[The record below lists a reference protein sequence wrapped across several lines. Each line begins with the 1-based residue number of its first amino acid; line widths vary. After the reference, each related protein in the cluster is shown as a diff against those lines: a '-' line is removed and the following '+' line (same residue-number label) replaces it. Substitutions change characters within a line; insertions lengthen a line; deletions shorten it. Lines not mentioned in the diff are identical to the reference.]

1 MEIKSIFFALLLL
14 VQVSLGLPVLRREVQ
29 LSIDV
34 LVDKYT
40 INRLAPGSRT
50 EDLKVEYHTGFW
62 TTGGDW
68 WKICWTS
75 NNATTITYTDPNNF
89 RGAVD
94 WFEKSI
100 SDIIPIPGSAA
111 GGAAGFLVG
120 KVITGLV
127 ANQATTV
134 AKNGPWSTRAAR
146 ELITRSERGG
156 WKAPLKD
163 WNISVERL
171 GTPERE
177 ENRDTEYNMTFLLT
191 FFVRTTAGFK
201 QHILPVREGDHDT
214 SIVIEKDGSVT
225 FQSPSG
231 VSTTTTTTLE
241 VTDKLLAKH
250 RKELENE
257 MRRTSLC
264 GDMGSTGPTRE
275 GGFIGGSRKTF
286 GPGLHASLHSSL
298 PSFFSSFPSFFFIF
312 FSSLH
317 RLPIQHLH
325 STPGL
330 KGVWAS
336 PFSFFL
342 IKPSLQSNTLM
353 ADSIPSTKTC
363 RTASRRSRQIN
374 SYRRKNLPYHMED
387 LRLTVSTARIGEP
400 HAPLSVRQNKL
411 SYPRYVDKDCHY

>member
-14 VQVSLGLPVLRREVQ
+14 VQVSPGLTGTAKRSATVHVDNKSQNPLEG
-29 LSIDV
+29 LSVVHKYSDV
-34 LVDKYT
+34 FVDKYT

-127 ANQATTV
+127 ANQATT
-134 AKNGPWSTRAAR
+134 
-146 ELITRSERGG
+146 
-156 WKAPLKD
+156 
-163 WNISVERL
+163 
-171 GTPERE
+171 
-177 ENRDTEYNMTFLLT
+177 
-191 FFVRTTAGFK
+191 AGFK
-201 QHILPVREGDHDT
+201 QHILREGDHDT

-257 MRRTSLC
+257 SPLNARIEGCLSACQRRMS
-264 GDMGSTGPTRE
+264 
-275 GGFIGGSRKTF
+275 
-286 GPGLHASLHSSL
+286 PG
-298 PSFFSSFPSFFFIF
+298 
-312 FSSLH
+312 
-317 RLPIQHLH
+317 
-325 STPGL
+325 
-330 KGVWAS
+330 AS

-353 ADSIPSTKTC
+353 ADSIPSTKAC

-387 LRLTVSTARIGEP
+387 LRLTVSTAGIGEP